1 MDASNQP
8 LLDISDLSVAFHQP
22 GRTSIAV
29 DRISF
34 EIKRG
39 ECVALVG
46 ESGSGKS
53 VSALSILKLLPY
65 PTASHPS
72 GTIHF
77 KGRELLNASER
88 VMRQIRGNDISIIF
102 QEPMTSLNPLHT
114 IEAQIGEILSLHNG
128 IGGAMARARTLE
140 LLTQVGIPD
149 PETRLKSYP
158 HQLSGGQRQ
167 RVMIAM
173 ALANEPDLLIAD
185 EPTTAL
191 DVTVQAQILTL
202 LAEIRLRLGM
212 SLLFITHDLGIVRR
226 IADVVCVMNG
236 GKIVEQGPVE
246 QVFTAPKH
254 PYTRDL
260 LAAEPKPDPAP
271 PRPNEPV
278 VISADNLKVWFPV
291 KRGLLRRTVDHIK
304 AVDGVSL
311 AVRKGET
318 LGVVGE
324 SGSGK
329 TTLGLALLRL
339 ISSDG
344 PIVFLGNSIQ
354 GLRFKEMRPFRR
366 DMQIV
371 FQDPF
376 GALSPRMSVGDIVAE
391 GLTVHQP
398 ALSHEDREVRVIKAL
413 NDVGMDPA
421 TRFRY
426 PHEFSG
432 GQRQRISI
440 ARAAVLEPNFVVLE
454 EPTSAL
460 DMLFQAQMVDLLREL
475 QRKHDLT
482 YMFISHDLRV
492 VASPAI
498 HLIGMRDGKVVEE
511 GPASELFK
519 NPKSDYTRALFAA
532 AFRLETAP
540 GGAAASDRKSTRL
553 NPRHDI

>member
-1 MDASNQP
+1 MDAINQP
-8 LLDISDLSVAFHQP
+8 LLSIRDLSVAFHQP
-22 GRTSIAV
+22 SGTSLAV
-29 DRISF
+29 DKISF
-34 EIKRG
+34 EIRRG

-72 GTIHF
+72 GSIRF
-77 KGRELLNASER
+77 QGRELLPLSEQE
-88 VMRQIRGNDISIIF
+88 MRGIRGSDVSIIF

-114 IEAQIGEILSLHNG
+114 IGRQIDEILHLHQP
-128 IGGAMARARTLE
+128 ISSAMARARTLE
-140 LLTQVGIPD
+140 LLTKVGIPE
-149 PETRLKSYP
+149 PATRMMSYP

-191 DVTVQAQILTL
+191 DVTVQAQILAL
-202 LAEIRLRLGM
+202 LADIRARLGM

-226 IADVVCVMNG
+226 IADRVCVMNG

-246 QVFTAPKH
+246 QVFSAPKH
-254 PYTRDL
+254 PYTKDL

-271 PRPNEPV
+271 PRPESPV
-278 VISADNLKVWFPV
+278 VMKTDDLKVWFPV
-291 KRGLLRRTVDHIK
+291 KRGLMRSTVGYIK

-339 ISSDG
+339 ISSAG
-344 PIVFLGNSIQ
+344 PIVFLGSNIQ
-354 GLRFKEMRPFRR
+354 GLKFKAMRPFRR

-376 GALSPRMSVGDIVAE
+376 GALSPRMAIEDIVAE
-391 GLTVHQP
+391 GLSVHQP
-398 ALSHEDREVRVIKAL
+398 QLSQEQREARVIKAL
-413 NDVGMDPA
+413 RDVGMDPD

-440 ARAAVLEPNFVVLE
+440 ARAVVLEPSFVVLD

-475 QRKHDLT
+475 QRKRDLT

-492 VASPAI
+492 VASLAS
-498 HLIGMRDGKVVEE
+498 HLIVMRHGKVVEE
-511 GPASELFK
+511 GPAMDLFR
-519 NPKSDYTRALFAA
+519 NPRSDYTRALFAA
-532 AFRLETAP
+532 AFRNE
-540 GGAAASDRKSTRL
+540 AADGDAVAT
-553 NPRHDI
+553 

>member
-1 MDASNQP
+1 MDAINHP
-8 LLDISDLSVAFHQP
+8 LLAIHDLSVSFHQQ
-22 GRTSIAV
+22 GADVLAV
-29 DRISF
+29 DRVSF
-34 EIKRG
+34 EIERG

-65 PTASHPS
+65 PTAFHPS
-72 GTIHF
+72 GNIRF
-77 KGRELLNASER
+77 KGQELLSLPENR
-88 VMRQIRGNDISIIF
+88 MREIRGNDISIIF

-114 IEAQIGEILSLHNG
+114 IESQIGEILHLHNG
-128 IGGAMARARTLE
+128 ISNTKARARTLE
-140 LLTQVGIPD
+140 LLTQVGIPE
-149 PETRLKSYP
+149 PETRLASYP

-191 DVTVQAQILTL
+191 DVTVQAQILAL
-202 LAEIRLRLGM
+202 LADIRKRLGM

-226 IADVVCVMNG
+226 IADRVCVMNG

-246 QVFTAPKH
+246 DVFTAPKH
-254 PYTRDL
+254 PYTRAL

-271 PRPNEPV
+271 PRPASPIV
-278 VISADNLKVWFPV
+278 MSANDLKVWFPI
-291 KRGLLRRTVDHIK
+291 KRGLLRKTVGHIK

-344 PIVFLGNSIQ
+344 PIVFLGKNIQ
-354 GLRFKEMRPFRR
+354 GLKFKAMLPFRR

-391 GLTVHQP
+391 GLSVHQP
-398 ALSHEDREVRVIKAL
+398 ALSREGREERVVKAL
-413 NDVGMDPA
+413 RDVGLDPE

-440 ARAAVLEPNFVVLE
+440 ARAVVLEPNFVVLD

-492 VASPAI
+492 VASLAS
-498 HLIGMRDGKVVEE
+498 HLIVMRQGKVVEE
-511 GPASELFK
+511 GPAAELFK
-519 NPKSDYTRALFAA
+519 RPKSDYTKALFAA
-532 AFRLETAP
+532 AFRLET
-540 GGAAASDRKSTRL
+540 GASGAVAT
-553 NPRHDI
+553 